1 MDLHVGAALVAVADI
16 PAAVAQ
22 CADVCE
28 IAVATHRPPGVYHLE
43 DVLIEYQLTRP
54 GPALQLLL
62 DRLTP
67 LDRHPDWED
76 TLRVYLRHHCDRR
89 LTAAELHLHP
99 NSVDYRL
106 SRLADA
112 CGFDATDPAQRAVA
126 HTALCVRDLAA
137 HRARR
142 RA

>member
-1 MDLHVGAALVAVADI
+1 MCHQRVLLRLPHHVLA
-16 PAAVAQ
+16 
-22 CADVCE
+22 
-28 IAVATHRPPGVYHLE
+28 PG
-43 DVLIEYQLTRP
+43 QLGR
-54 GPALQLLL
+54 GSG
-62 DRLTP
+62 RG
-67 LDRHPDWED
+67 RYGG
-76 TLRVYLRHHCDRR
+76 RK

-112 CGFDATDPAQRAVA
+112 CGFDATDPAQRALA

-137 HRARR
+137 HRAAR